1 MAVILWCADTQK
13 DWCLAVVPPPA
24 KIARCQPERE
34 TVLLDA
40 RKLDDLFWWMLD
52 GARPSADAREIV
64 AGICDRLVEAGVPVD
79 RFALFIYTLHPNLQG
94 RRFRWLK
101 SGGVDQTDADLTA
114 FDGAEY
120 RDNPLPTVLKTGRM
134 LRRKLCD
141 PECPDD
147 FLILKQFREEG
158 ITDYVVQP
166 LMFTTG
172 ETHLVSWATR
182 AEGGFDNDMMAALE
196 KIRLPLARLT
206 ETYMLRLNAANL
218 LSAYVGRNSGTRI
231 LAGKVHRGDLEEIS
245 ACVVFADLVAFT
257 KFSNAASADE
267 VLARLNRFY
276 DCLVPPIV
284 AQGGEVLKFM
294 GDGLLAIFPTGGGR
308 DGKAACLAAL
318 DALAEASGGAETPVF
333 SDDVQPF
340 RAAVHLGPLQYGN
353 IGASDRLDFTAI
365 GPTVNLAARL
375 LSSAV
380 FVDGQTVASETV
392 ADLAGLSK
400 ERAVMFDL
408 KGFEGSQMIVP
419 VREMDTSHSAR

>member
-1 MAVILWCADTQK
+1 M
-13 DWCLAVVPPPA
+13 
-24 KIARCQPERE
+24 
-34 TVLLDA
+34 LDEQ
-40 RKLDDLFWWMLD
+40 KLDNLFWWMLD

-64 AGICDRLVEAGVPVD
+64 LKICEGLLGAGVPIE

-101 SGGVDQTDADLTA
+101 GEGVDQSDADLRA

-120 RDNPLPTVLKTGRM
+120 HDNPLPTVLRTGTT

-147 FLILKQFREEG
+147 FLILTQFREEG
-158 ITDYVVQP
+158 VTDYVVQP
-166 LMFTTG
+166 LFFTTG
-172 ETHLVSWATR
+172 ETHLVSFATK
-182 AEGGFDNDMMAALE
+182 AEGGFDEAMMAALE

-218 LSAYVGRNSGTRI
+218 LSAYVGRDSGNRI
-231 LAGKVHRGDLEEIS
+231 LSGRVHRGDIEKIS

-257 KFSNAASADE
+257 QFSNEATAED

-284 AQGGEVLKFM
+284 DRGGEVLKFM
-294 GDGLLAIFPTGGGR
+294 GDGLLAIFPILDDSDSR
-308 DGKAACLAAL
+308 DACRRAL
-318 DALAEASGGAETPVF
+318 DALDEASGGADKPQF
-333 SDDVQPF
+333 SGTVPPF
-340 RAAVHLGPLQYGN
+340 RAAVHIGPLQYGN

-375 LSSAV
+375 LASAV
-380 FVDGQTVASETV
+380 LVSGQTVVSERV
-392 ADLAGLSK
+392 ADLAGISK
-400 ERAVMFDL
+400 ENAPAFEL
-408 KGFEGSQMIVP
+408 KGFDKTQIIVP
-419 VREMDTSHSAR
+419 IREMPQA

>member
-1 MAVILWCADTQK
+1 MVDTQ
-13 DWCLAVVPPPA
+13 
-24 KIARCQPERE
+24 
-34 TVLLDA
+34 
-40 RKLDDLFWWMLD
+40 KLDDLFWWMLD

-64 AGICDRLVEAGVPVD
+64 AGICERLVDAGVPAE

-94 RRFRWLK
+94 RRFRWRK
-101 SGGVDQTDADLTA
+101 GEGVDQIDADLTA

-120 RDNPLPTVLKTGRM
+120 LDNPLPTVLKTGKM

-141 PECPDD
+141 PQCPDD
-147 FLILKQFREEG
+147 FRILTQFREEG
-158 ITDYVVQP
+158 VTDYVVQP
-166 LMFTTG
+166 LVFTTG

-182 AEGGFDNDMMAALE
+182 AEGGFDDEMMAALE

-218 LSAYVGRNSGTRI
+218 LSAYVGRNSGYRI
-231 LAGKVHRGDLEEIS
+231 LSGRVHRGDIEEIS

-257 KFSNAASADE
+257 RFSNVASADE

-284 AQGGEVLKFM
+284 AHGGEVLKFL
-294 GDGLLAIFPTGGGR
+294 GDGLLAIFPISEARGE
-308 DGKAACLAAL
+308 KAACLAAL
-318 DALAEASGGAETPVF
+318 EALSEASGGLERPVF
-333 SDDVQPF
+333 SEDVPPF

-380 FVDGQTVASETV
+380 FVDGQTVVSETV

-400 ERAVMFDL
+400 ARAVLFDL
-408 KGFEGSQMIVP
+408 KGFDGSQMIVP
-419 VREMDTSHSAR
+419 VREMPTR

>member
-1 MAVILWCADTQK
+1 
-13 DWCLAVVPPPA
+13 
-24 KIARCQPERE
+24 
-34 TVLLDA
+34 
-40 RKLDDLFWWMLD
+40 MLD

-64 AGICDRLVEAGVPVD
+64 SGICEGLLQAGVPVE

-101 SGGVDQTDADLTA
+101 GEGVDQSDADLTA

-120 RDNPLPTVLKTGRM
+120 LSNPLPTVLKTGKM

-141 PECPDD
+141 PDCPED

-158 ITDYVVQP
+158 VTDYVVQP
-166 LMFTTG
+166 LFFTTG

-182 AEGGFDNDMMAALE
+182 AEGGFDDDMMAALE

-218 LSAYVGRNSGTRI
+218 LSAYVGRDSGYRI
-231 LAGKVHRGDLEEIS
+231 LSGRVHRGDLEEIT

-257 KFSNAASADE
+257 RFSNSASAEE

-276 DCLVPPIV
+276 DCLVPPI
-284 AQGGEVLKFM
+284 AARGGEVLKFM
-294 GDGLLAIFPTGGGR
+294 GDGLLAIFPISDR
-308 DGKAACLAAL
+308 LDEKAACLAAL
-318 DALAEASGGAETPVF
+318 DALSEASGGGDMPVF
-333 SDDVQPF
+333 SDEVPPF
-340 RAAVHLGPLQYGN
+340 RAAVHIGPLQYGN

-380 FVDGQTVASETV
+380 LVNGQTVVSEKVAS
-392 ADLAGLSK
+392 LAGIGT
-400 ERAVMFDL
+400 EGAPHFEL
-408 KGFEGSQMIVP
+408 KGFDRTQVIVP
-419 VREMDTSHSAR
+419 LREMPDLNQA